1 MKLKVGCLNYFNVCT
16 ENASH
21 EHITGMFV
29 LLTRRLDNCLY
40 CVIIKQ
46 YFHTYTTTRIAV
58 YKMSVKLPK
67 TMPKNTSLETP
78 VSNYG
83 VRDKEIVVINCK

>member
-1 MKLKVGCLNYFNVCT
+1 MYVITIYLDMKLKVGCLNYFNVCT

-40 CVIIKQ
+40 CVII
-46 YFHTYTTTRIAV
+46 V
-58 YKMSVKLPK
+58 
-67 TMPKNTSLETP
+67 
-78 VSNYG
+78 
-83 VRDKEIVVINCK
+83 